1 MFAKKA
7 QSLNFSRG
15 HFSRGHFS
23 RGLGLRRNAAAV
35 RPCNDN
41 QAVHLVAPRRRKRPM
56 LSCRWNLTPAG
67 RLECSWRDGSAPA
80 AEEPWISWS
89 GAALRRSNRAAI
101 AQRLI
106 QRGRKTTQCRQST
119 RSALTDS
126 ARPFSIESVQVRR
139 LV

>member
-7 QSLNFSRG
+7 RSQYFTRD
-15 HFSRGHFS
+15 FQ
-23 RGLGLRRNAAAV
+23 RGLGRSAATV

-41 QAVHLVAPRRRKRPM
+41 QPARLVAPRRQKR
-56 LSCRWNLTPAG
+56 LVLLCRWNLTPAG

>member
-7 QSLNFSRG
+7 RSLNFSRD
-15 HFSRGHFS
+15 
-23 RGLGLRRNAAAV
+23 LGLRRNAAAV

-41 QAVHLVAPRRRKRPM
+41 RPVRLAAPRRQKRRP
-56 LSCRWNLTPAG
+56 LLFCRWQLTPAG
-67 RLECSWRDGSAPA
+67 QLECSWHDGSAPV
-80 AEEPWISWS
+80 AEEPWISWP
-89 GAALRRSNRAAI
+89 GAALHRSNWVAI
-101 AQRLI
+101 AQRRS

-126 ARPFSIESVQVRR
+126 VRPFSIHGVQVRR

>member
-7 QSLNFSRG
+7 RSQYFTRD
-15 HFSRGHFS
+15 FQ
-23 RGLGLRRNAAAV
+23 RGLGRSAATV

-41 QAVHLVAPRRRKRPM
+41 QPARLVTPRRQKRPV
-56 LSCRWNLTPAG
+56 LLCRWNLTPAG
-67 RLECSWRDGSAPA
+67 QLECSWHDGSVPTGG
-80 AEEPWISWS
+80 EEPGISWR
-89 GAALRRSNRAAI
+89 GAALRPLNRAAI
-101 AQRLI
+101 AQRLSH
-106 QRGRKTTQCRQST
+106 RGRKTTQCRQST

>member
-15 HFSRGHFS
+15 HFSRDFGF
-23 RGLGLRRNAAAV
+23 RRNAAV

-41 QAVHLVAPRRRKRPM
+41 QPVRLVVPRRQKRPV
-56 LSCRWNLTPAG
+56 LLCRWNLTPAG

-89 GAALRRSNRAAI
+89 GAALRRSNRTAI

-126 ARPFSIESVQVRR
+126 AHPFSIESVQVRR